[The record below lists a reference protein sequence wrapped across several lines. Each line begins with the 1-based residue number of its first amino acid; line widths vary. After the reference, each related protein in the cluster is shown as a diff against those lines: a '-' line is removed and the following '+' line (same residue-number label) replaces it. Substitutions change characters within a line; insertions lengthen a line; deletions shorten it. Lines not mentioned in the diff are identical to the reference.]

1 MGCFLGGCCYGSP
14 TAVPWAVRYPSGSLP
29 HLAQIARGEISS
41 AAPASLPIHPTPLY
55 ELGFDLLLFA
65 VLFALRDRL
74 RIRGNLFRLYL
85 FAYAIFRLAL
95 EMIRADSPFPAA
107 GGPKP
112 IQILLAVAATRYAWL
127 LFRQEL
133 APAGEVTAQ

>member
-1 MGCFLGGCCYGSP
+1 
-14 TAVPWAVRYPSGSLP
+14 LP
-29 HLAQIARGEISS
+29 HLAQIVRGEI
-41 AAPASLPIHPTPLY
+41 APHERVSLPIHPTPLY

-65 VLFALRDRL
+65 ALFALRDRL

-85 FAYAIFRLAL
+85 FAYAIFRLGL

-112 IQILLAVAATRYAWL
+112 IQVLLAVAAIRYAWL
-127 LFRQEL
+127 LARQEL
-133 APAGEVTAQ
+133 APIAEETAR